1 MTQGRTLVLS
11 VDRDDDIGWKAKVES
26 PCIGRAA
33 CLNAANTLALADPE
47 DSDVNA
53 IFSAVKIFDELTAK
67 GEDTAIAVVAGN
79 HLHMIEGDRK
89 IAATLKDVIEETK
102 ATNCILVTDGAEDEY
117 VIPIIQSNI
126 PVTSIRR
133 VIVNQMPNLEGTYY
147 ILKKLFDDP
156 KISRMVFIPIGLAM
170 LLYAI
175 AFLIGA
181 PGLATIVVVGVI
193 GCFLLYK
200 GFGFDELVH
209 GITDAL
215 RASLSRGRFSFV
227 TYTTTIL
234 LVIIGCT
241 WGVNN
246 ILKYYSTDG
255 GSLGIVTYL
264 MTFIY
269 GSFEWLIFAGW
280 VLSVGVIIDVY
291 QNERENLGKVIV
303 FPFFV
308 TAIGLILYAASIY
321 LISYQG
327 VQDFPLSSDT
337 VTKYILWSTIAGI
350 ISAIAG
356 VITQYYVNKKMAEER
371 KQEII
376 EVI

>member
-1 MTQGRTLVLS
+1 MTEGRTLVLS

-33 CLNAANTLALADPE
+33 CLKAANTLALTDPE

-53 IFSAVKIFDELTAK
+53 IFSAIKIYDELTAK
-67 GEDTAIAVVAGN
+67 GEDAAVAVVAGN
-79 HLHMIEGDRK
+79 HLHMIEGDRRIATSLK
-89 IAATLKDVIEETK
+89 IVVEETK

-117 VIPIIQSNI
+117 VIPIIQSLL

-170 LLYAI
+170 LLYAS
-175 AFLIGA
+175 AFLLGA
-181 PGLATIVVVGVI
+181 PGLATIIVVMVI

-200 GFGFDELVH
+200 GFGFDEFTH
-209 GITDAL
+209 GVMDAL
-215 RASLSRGRFSFV
+215 RVSLSRGRFSFI

-234 LVIIGCT
+234 LVIIGFT
-241 WGVNN
+241 QGFYN
-246 ILKYYSTDG
+246 ILHYYSTDS
-255 GSLGIVTYL
+255 SLGLVTYL
-264 MTFIY
+264 VTFIY
-269 GSFEWLIFAGW
+269 GAIEWLIFAGL

-291 QNERENLGKVIV
+291 QNDRKNLGKVIV

-308 TAIGLILYAASIY
+308 TAIGLLLYAASIY
-321 LISYQG
+321 LIPTLG
-327 VQDFPLSSDT
+327 VPDFPLSQETISR
-337 VTKYILWSTIAGI
+337 YILWDTIAGI
-350 ISAIAG
+350 AAAIAG
-356 VITQYYVNKKMAEER
+356 VLIQNYVTKKVAEQKKE
-371 KQEII
+371 EII

>member
-1 MTQGRTLVLS
+1 MTPGRTLVLS
-11 VDRDDDIGWKAKVES
+11 VDRDDDIGWKANIES

-33 CLNAANTLALADPE
+33 CLKAANTLALADPE

-53 IFSAVKIFDELTAK
+53 IFSAVKIFDELDAK
-67 GEDTAIAVVAGN
+67 GEETAIAVVAGN
-79 HLHMIEGDRK
+79 HLHMIEGDRR
-89 IAATLKDVIEETK
+89 IAASLDKVIEETQ
-102 ATNCILVTDGAEDEY
+102 ATTCILVTDGAEDEY
-117 VIPIIQSNI
+117 VIPIIQSRI
-126 PVTSIRR
+126 PVSSIRR

-170 LLYAI
+170 LLYAS
-175 AFLIGA
+175 AYLLGA

-200 GFGFDELVH
+200 GFGFDEFVH

-215 RASLSRGRFSFV
+215 RLSLSRGRFSFV

-234 LVIIGCT
+234 LAIIGFT
-241 WGVNN
+241 VGFIN
-246 ILKYYSTDG
+246 ILKYYSTDS
-255 GSLGIVTYL
+255 SLGLITYL

-269 GSFEWLIFAGW
+269 GAFEWLLFAGL
-280 VLSVGVIIDVY
+280 VLSIGVIIDVY

-308 TAIGLILYAASIY
+308 TAIGLLLYAASIY
-321 LISYQG
+321 IISFQG
-327 VQDFPLSSDT
+327 VPDFPLSTETISR
-337 VTKYILWSTIAGI
+337 YILWSTIAGI
-350 ISAIAG
+350 VAAIIG
-356 VITQYYVNKKMAEER
+356 VVVQHIVTKNIADQQ